1 VSRQKKERHIFPRHY
16 RKAVVSYSGFPTAGS
31 LIMYHAS
38 RDSILRLRLGMTVPL
53 LMFSSAREIDSAY
66 FFFLPTSEK
75 YGNKIRRAKCP
86 TRKLSEFTSVNE
98 FFLGNDASHGF
109 IHIFRQS

>member
-1 VSRQKKERHIFPRHY
+1 LRFKESDEYSSILETFAPLFPQ
-16 RKAVVSYSGFPTAGS
+16 
-31 LIMYHAS
+31 
-38 RDSILRLRLGMTVPL
+38 RDSLVFWIPVHEIRTHAFACDIIRPPAAGMTFPL

-75 YGNKIRRAKCP
+75 YGNKTRRAKCP

-98 FFLGNDASHGF
+98 FFLVNDAS
-109 IHIFRQS
+109 QPEA